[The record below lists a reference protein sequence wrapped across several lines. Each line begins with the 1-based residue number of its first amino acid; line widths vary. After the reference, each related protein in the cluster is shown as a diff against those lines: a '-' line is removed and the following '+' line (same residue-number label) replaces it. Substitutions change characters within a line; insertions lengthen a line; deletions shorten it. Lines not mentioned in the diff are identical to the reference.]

1 MRTKKKK
8 RKTRKTKTV
17 ITSLRRIRPAA
28 AALVAILGLCSFAAA
43 QDDKSQDEKT
53 QGEKAPSEK
62 GDKNKNEKP
71 YGLVFG
77 TAYGPDDR
85 PLYGV
90 RVKIHPAG
98 KDHPTWDL
106 VSDHHGEFA
115 LRVPPGPGDYVVR
128 GEIEVAPLENGK
140 PQMSKK
146 KHWKGEAKVHIEDQ
160 ERRDFSL
167 HLTEG
172 IPVETGGKP

>member
-1 MRTKKKK
+1 M
-8 RKTRKTKTV
+8 
-17 ITSLRRIRPAA
+17 ITNLRLIRLGCLVAV
-28 AALVAILGLCSFAAA
+28 AALGMCNSAAGQDVKT
-43 QDDKSQDEKT
+43 QDDKTQEEKP
-53 QGEKAPSEK
+53 QV
-62 GDKNKNEKP
+62 DKSNKDKNEKP

-90 RVKIHPAG
+90 RVKIHPLG

-115 LRVPPGPGDYVVR
+115 QRVPRGPGDYLVR
-128 GEIEVAPLENGK
+128 GEIEVAPVENGK

-146 KHWKGEAKVHIEDQ
+146 KRWKGEAKVHIEDQ

-167 HLTEG
+167 HLTE
-172 IPVETGGKP
+172 

>member
-1 MRTKKKK
+1 M
-8 RKTRKTKTV
+8 
-17 ITSLRRIRPAA
+17 ITSLRPIRLASLLVL
-28 AALVAILGLCSFAAA
+28 AALGVCNSPAA
-43 QDDKSQDEKT
+43 QDDKTQDDKT
-53 QGEKAPSEK
+53 QEEKAQVGK
-62 GDKNKNEKP
+62 NGKNKNEKA

-90 RVKIHPAG
+90 RVKIHPVG

-106 VSDHHGEFA
+106 VSDHRGEFA
-115 LRVPPGPGDYVVR
+115 QRVPAGPGDYLVR
-128 GEIEVAPLENGK
+128 GEIEIAPVENGK

-146 KHWKGEAKVHIEDQ
+146 KRWKAEAKVHIEDQ

-167 HLTEG
+167 HLKE
-172 IPVETGGKP
+172 

>member
-1 MRTKKKK
+1 MRTRKKK

-17 ITSLRRIRPAA
+17 ITNLRPVRLASLVVV
-28 AALVAILGLCSFAAA
+28 AALIVCNSAAA
-43 QDDKSQDEKT
+43 QDDKTQDDKT
-53 QGEKAPSEK
+53 QEEKPQVDK
-62 GDKNKNEKP
+62 GNKSKNEKP

-90 RVKIHPAG
+90 RVKIHPLG

-115 LRVPPGPGDYVVR
+115 QRVPRGPGDYLVR
-128 GEIEVAPLENGK
+128 GEIEVAPVENGK

-146 KHWKGEAKVHIEDQ
+146 KRWKGEAKVHVEDQ

-167 HLTEG
+167 HLTE
-172 IPVETGGKP
+172 

>member
-1 MRTKKKK
+1 MRTRKKKK
-8 RKTRKTKTV
+8 KTRKTKTV
-17 ITSLRRIRPAA
+17 ITNLCPIRV
-28 AALVAILGLCSFAAA
+28 AALVVVAALGVCNSASA
-43 QDDKSQDEKT
+43 QDDKNQDDKT
-53 QGEKAPSEK
+53 QEEKAQ
-62 GDKNKNEKP
+62 GDKNTKNKNEKP

-90 RVKIHPAG
+90 KVRIHPLG

-115 LRVPPGPGDYVVR
+115 LRVPRGPGDYLVR
-128 GEIEVAPLENGK
+128 GEIEVAPVENGK

-146 KHWKGEAKVHIEDQ
+146 KRWKGEAKVHIEDQ

-167 HLTEG
+167 HLTE
-172 IPVETGGKP
+172 

>member
-1 MRTKKKK
+1 
-8 RKTRKTKTV
+8 V
-17 ITSLRRIRPAA
+17 ITNPRPILLACLAA
-28 AALVAILGLCSFAAA
+28 VAALGVCNSAAA
-43 QDDKSQDEKT
+43 QDGKT
-53 QGEKAPSEK
+53 QDDKTQEEKAQEEK
-62 GDKNKNEKP
+62 PQEEKPQVDKGNKNKNEKP

-90 RVKIHPAG
+90 KVKIHPLG

-115 LRVPPGPGDYVVR
+115 QRVPRGPGDYLVR
-128 GEIEVAPLENGK
+128 GEIEVAPVENGK

-146 KHWKGEAKVHIEDQ
+146 KRWKGEAKVHIEDQ

-167 HLTEG
+167 HLTE
-172 IPVETGGKP
+172 